1 MAEIAKVWNGKKV
14 YLEGRDYPRE
24 ESNVADIKKPKKYI
38 VKDGMLMTSLIP
50 ERIEEHLNEM
60 AEKGYRLMESKIN
73 RHLVFELRDDSNG

>member
-1 MAEIAKVWNGKKV
+1 MGFRKHLSKGGQEW
-14 YLEGRDYPRE
+14 PE
-24 ESNVADIKKPKKYI
+24 EEKSNVADIKKPKKYI

-60 AEKGYRLMESKIN
+60 ADKGYRLMESKIN